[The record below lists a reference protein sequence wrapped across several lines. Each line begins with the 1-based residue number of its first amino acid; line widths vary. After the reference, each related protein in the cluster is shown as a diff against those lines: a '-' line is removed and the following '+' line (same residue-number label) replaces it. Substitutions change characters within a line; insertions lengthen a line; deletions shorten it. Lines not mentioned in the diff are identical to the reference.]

1 MVSAS
6 GSSANSVERERVVSR
21 LLKKANDLIDIQI
34 SAIGATGAVAETT
47 MNQPTILIVED
58 SALNRKLVETVLK
71 PHGYRVVAAENG
83 QAGVDIALREKPD
96 LILMDVM
103 MPVMNGYD
111 ATQLIKSNHDTARIP
126 IIALTASAIPH
137 ERDRALAAGCDGY
150 ISKPIDTRAF
160 PGQIKQFFDGTC
172 E

>member
-1 MVSAS
+1 
-6 GSSANSVERERVVSR
+6 
-21 LLKKANDLIDIQI
+21 
-34 SAIGATGAVAETT
+34 
-47 MNQPTILIVED
+47 MNHQSTILIVED

-71 PHGYRVVAAENG
+71 PHGYRVLTAENG
-83 QAGVDIALREKPD
+83 QAGVDVALRERPD

-111 ATQLIKSNHDTARIP
+111 AARRIKDHRETARIP
-126 IIALTASAIPH
+126 IVALTASAMPH
-137 ERDRALAAGCDGY
+137 QRDQALEAGCDGY

-160 PGQIKQFFDGTC
+160 PGQLKQFLNRAD

>member
-1 MVSAS
+1 
-6 GSSANSVERERVVSR
+6 
-21 LLKKANDLIDIQI
+21 
-34 SAIGATGAVAETT
+34 
-47 MNQPTILIVED
+47 MNPFTILVVED
-58 SALNRKLVETVLK
+58 STLNRKLVETVLK
-71 PHGYRVVAAENG
+71 PHGYRVITAENG

-111 ATQLIKSNHDTARIP
+111 ATRRIKSNHDTARIP
-126 IIALTASAIPH
+126 IVALTASAMPH
-137 ERDRALAAGCDGY
+137 ERDQAMEAGCDGY

-160 PGQIKQFFDGTC
+160 PGQIRQFFAGTH

>member
-1 MVSAS
+1 
-6 GSSANSVERERVVSR
+6 
-21 LLKKANDLIDIQI
+21 
-34 SAIGATGAVAETT
+34 
-47 MNQPTILIVED
+47 MNPFTILVVED

-71 PHGYRVVAAENG
+71 PHGYRVVTAENG

-111 ATQLIKSNHDTARIP
+111 AARRIKSNHATARIP
-126 IIALTASAIPH
+126 IVALTASAMPH
-137 ERDRALAAGCDGY
+137 ERDQAMEAGCDGY
-150 ISKPIDTRAF
+150 VSKPIDTRAF
-160 PGQIKQFFDGTC
+160 PGQIRQFFDGMH